1 MAFIRY
7 YVGDIVQMKN
17 HIPVA
22 VMSGRSSA

>member
-7 YVGDIVQMKN
+7 YVGDIVKMKN
-17 HIPVA
+17 RIPVA